1 MRIIIEDGDNNVAD
15 TRPSIEAPAEIMHL
29 FIDAGPAPIE
39 MLRRLGQASSED
51 LLPAEERAGPAP
63 KSSKSSS
70 GKPSSPP
77 KEQLNPLREGETV
90 ARSRRSSST
99 EATTR
104 RIEAVDAGSAPK
116 IGPKKTTTK
125 KK

>member
-51 LLPAEERAGPAP
+51 LLPAEERAGATP
-63 KSSKSSS
+63 KSSKSSG
-70 GKPSSPP
+70 GKPSSP

-90 ARSRRSSST
+90 ARSRRSSFT

-104 RIEAVDAGSAPK
+104 RIDAVDAGSAPK

-125 KK
+125 KKK